1 MKYRRILNLICIG
14 FNLVW
19 SLNLS
24 SQHTIINYR
33 GTAIFKSATDSEY
46 SNNMTLL
53 TKRINNSLKNIDIQ
67 VKTNG
72 VLNIVSYV
80 EKLEND
86 FNGGTLKNLTLSMA
100 LNGKQIF
107 TDYSRQTS
115 YYESLSYN
123 MLRSVST
130 SNIEWEILDDV
141 KNILGYKCYKALGN
155 IVSLDEEYRL
165 AVPTIAWFCPEL
177 SLKGGPTAYATLPG
191 LILELENKKMK
202 FTAISIEENKN
213 TLREVNLKNK
223 KIKSHK
229 EFVAYFS
236 ANNPLSRLNNKK

>member
-1 MKYRRILNLICIG
+1 MTCRRILNLICIG

-24 SQHTIINYR
+24 SQHTIISYR
-33 GTAIFKSATDSEY
+33 GTAIFKPDTDSEY

-72 VLNIVSYV
+72 VLNIVSYQ

-100 LNGKQIF
+100 LDGKQIF

-115 YYESLSYN
+115 YYESLSFN
-123 MLRSVST
+123 SFRSVST
-130 SNIEWEILDDV
+130 SNIEWEILDDI
-141 KNILGYKCYKALGN
+141 KYILGYKCYKALGN
-155 IVSLDEEYRL
+155 LVYPDDEYKL
-165 AVPTIAWFCPEL
+165 AAPTIAWFCPDL
-177 SLKGGPTAYATLPG
+177 SLRGGPTAYATLPG
-191 LILELENKKMK
+191 LILEIENKKIK

-213 TLREVNLKNK
+213 TLRHVNLRNK
-223 KIKSHK
+223 KIQSHK
-229 EFVAYFS
+229 EYVAYFS
-236 ANNPLSRLNNKK
+236 ANNPLSRLNNK